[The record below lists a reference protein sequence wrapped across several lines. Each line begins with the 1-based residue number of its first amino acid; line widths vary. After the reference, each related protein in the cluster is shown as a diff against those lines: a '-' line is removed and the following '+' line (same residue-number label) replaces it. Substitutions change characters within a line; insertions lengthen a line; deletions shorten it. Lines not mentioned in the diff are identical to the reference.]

1 MEVRSRSGRN
11 PHPRVVRL
19 PDELVAEIL
28 ARVPYRS
35 LCRFKLVS
43 RSWRGL
49 SSDPAV
55 RRRCPQTLAGFFF
68 TTTPLSGPHRRVRH
82 FVNASGRGAP
92 MVNDPSLAFLPP
104 GHRDA
109 CFVDSCNGIF
119 LCRREDDTPSRV
131 GSRYPYFVCNPATE
145 KWIDLPDTEVTSKPS
160 PTLRLGFDPAVSSHF
175 RVFALVKAQNPFE
188 LRDQVTGTEIY
199 SSDTG
204 AWTYRQSEWGD
215 GTVAGCDS
223 VFFCGTMHF
232 ISPGSSSLLT
242 VDTDGRTWGKIP
254 TPRDF
259 DFIGVSQ
266 GHLYA
271 VHLSGRGKDD
281 RLSIWVLEDY
291 AGQQWIKKHAVSARQ
306 MFGTRPRSFGD
317 SYSFKVQAIHPEHS
331 LIFLTAGKLSSL
343 MSYDMDKKR
352 VRFIWTLGENNEP
365 AYPYVPCFSDWQL
378 PGQH

>member
-1 MEVRSRSGRN
+1 MEVTSRSGRN
-11 PHPRVVRL
+11 PRVVRL

-28 ARVPYRS
+28 ARMPYRS
-35 LCRFKLVS
+35 LCRFNLVS
-43 RSWRGL
+43 RSWRAL
-49 SSDPAV
+49 CSDPAV

-68 TTTPLSGPHRRVRH
+68 TTTPLCGPHRRVRH

-92 MVNDPSLAFLPP
+92 MVSDPSLAFLPP

-119 LCRREDDTPSRV
+119 LCRREDD
-131 GSRYPYFVCNPATE
+131 
-145 KWIDLPDTEVTSKPS
+145 DTRS
-160 PTLRLGFDPAVSSHF
+160 
-175 RVFALVKAQNPFE
+175 VFALVKAQNPFD
-188 LRDQVTGTEIY
+188 LRDLVTGMEIY
-199 SSDTG
+199 SSETG
-204 AWTYRQSEWGD
+204 AWTYRPSEWGN
-215 GTVAGCDS
+215 GTVASCDS
-223 VFFCGTMHF
+223 VFCNGTLHL
-232 ISPGSSSLLT
+232 ISHGSASLLT
-242 VDTDGRTWGKIP
+242 VDIEGRTWGKIP

-271 VHLSGRGKDD
+271 VHKSDRGNDD
-281 RLSIWVLEDY
+281 KLSIWVLEDY

-317 SYSFKVQAIHPEHS
+317 SYSFEVQAIHPEHS
-331 LIFLTAGKLSSL
+331 LIFLAAGKLSSL

-365 AYPYVPCFSDWQL
+365 AYPYVPCFSDWLL